1 MIGHDPVLVSFLRYS
16 SDKHYTSLT
25 FHDWT
30 SWFVMSRHHDYHSSQ
45 LQGYHHISSG
55 SSLKMVHHRLI
66 MCLEG
71 NVVDETYTE
80 AIEVYFHDLR
90 VHLRVHFRHSVK
102 HSRLYSYH
110 IH

>member
-1 MIGHDPVLVSFLRYS
+1 MVLAFNACAFTNHFLRHSEADVWLSTSHTCMIGHDPVLVSFLRYS

-55 SSLKMVHHRLI
+55 V
-66 MCLEG
+66 
-71 NVVDETYTE
+71 
-80 AIEVYFHDLR
+80 
-90 VHLRVHFRHSVK
+90 
-102 HSRLYSYH
+102 
-110 IH
+110 